1 MRISNAKQLNNLLP
15 RDLKKGYSIGMH
27 GFDGY
32 QYWDKDE
39 NGNYVPNVA
48 LVNEVKQSIL
58 DNGLRING
66 ERNLLSTVSFEALD
80 KYVQTSG
87 YYTLGGVI
95 VAIPNSIKTEDGKEM
110 FLGSPNE
117 NSKHYEGKHWDRNRQ
132 ATSYAETVL
141 VKDGTLPPEFILGT
155 YTKDDDG
162 IDVTLNERHLSK
174 TGNVVS
180 QEEYK
185 EIQTRMSKLI
195 KDGTIN
201 TIVIKEMLDQKK
213 NLRKSRG
220 FGILG
225 KIREM
230 RGTRE
235 GKNEVGKIFDS
246 WRQKSKEKETIEG
259 RVEETEDGIR

>member
-15 RDLKKGYSIGMH
+15 RDFKKGYSIGMH

-87 YYTLGGVI
+87 YYILGGVI

-162 IDVTLNERHLSK
+162 IDVTLNDRHLSK

-220 FGILG
+220 FGMLG

-235 GKNEVGKIFDS
+235 GKKEVGKIFDS

>member
-162 IDVTLNERHLSK
+162 IDVTLNDRHLSK

-230 RGTRE
+230 HGTRE
-235 GKNEVGKIFDS
+235 GKKEVGKIFDS

-259 RVEETEDGIR
+259 RVEKTEDGIR

>member
-15 RDLKKGYSIGMH
+15 RDFKKGYSIGMH

-162 IDVTLNERHLSK
+162 IDVTLNDRHLSK

-225 KIREM
+225 KIVLIVILNNM
-230 RGTRE
+230 L
-235 GKNEVGKIFDS
+235 KN
-246 WRQKSKEKETIEG
+246 
-259 RVEETEDGIR
+259 